1 MTTGSEF
8 EIHPE
13 ELRSVVGNV
22 TGILLN
28 LYSVVQEMT
37 GMSLTGATFAPI
49 GAQVA
54 AADVAM
60 KAEQATTLLSLLRL
74 LKQINDGVNQV
85 VQAYSRHDDHVAA
98 SFGGSPGSSSSR
110 YTPIPD
116 WAHSNP
122 NQYANWL
129 SRSSDTG
136 IGMVNVY
143 SATAE
148 PSSVHGRLMPGDVM
162 VVEPGSGGDAQI
174 YVMGSD
180 GRFHNGATAPNG
192 PSTVHI
198 YRPVD
203 DSTVIWS

>member
-13 ELRSVVGNV
+13 ELRSVVGNM

-37 GMSLTGATFAPI
+37 GTSLTGSTFAVI
-49 GAQVA
+49 GAPVA

-85 VQAYSRHDDHVAA
+85 VQAYTRHDEHVAT
-98 SFGGSPGSSSSR
+98 SFGGNPGTSSSR
-110 YTPIPD
+110 YAPIPD
-116 WAHSNP
+116 WAYSNP
-122 NQYANWL
+122 NQYASWL

-143 SATAE
+143 SANAV

-162 VVEPGSGGDAQI
+162 VVEPGGGGDAQI
-174 YVMGSD
+174 YVMGND
-180 GRFHNGATAPNG
+180 GRFHNGATAPHS